1 MVLGE
6 RGNQTRTFFFPFH
19 FSLRKSENEKEQQ
32 GRDVLKIAA
41 QSGIEAHE
49 RSKPVALLVSRL
61 QPVQKL
67 EGKLTS
73 ATQNKQKGRG
83 IICELEEYV
92 KLQEKKSYLQH
103 FRKAQVSP
111 VSVIPSMM
119 QLQLKDLLAAEEP
132 LKTKHQNCSIFE
144 HFKKA
149 LCDSLT

>member
-6 RGNQTRTFFFPFH
+6 RELDQNFFFSFH

-41 QSGIEAHE
+41 QSGIEALE
-49 RSKPVALLVSRL
+49 RSKPLALLMFRL
-61 QPVQKL
+61 QPVRRKL

-73 ATQNKQKGRG
+73 ATQSKQKGRG

-149 LCDSLT
+149 LCASLT